1 MAAVIGFLGAGNM
14 GTAIIKGLAGVSG
27 VSAMAYDVDAAKV
40 EALAG
45 DGLATRAETPE
56 LLGKQSDYVIL
67 CVKPQYLDAAMDAL
81 APHLRP
87 ETVVLSIVA
96 GVTMARLRAL
106 TGENNPVVRIMPN
119 TPALVGEGQFAL
131 CLDDPALPAEKKAF
145 VRELFA
151 RLGRTYVLEEKH
163 FDAFTGLAGSG
174 PAYVLYFMEAL
185 IESGV
190 LMGFPREAATDIV
203 SGLIEGTAKLAAQ
216 SGIHPSILREMVTSP
231 AGTTIEALMHLDRQA
246 VRASVIDAVAAS
258 RDRSKALGA

>member
-14 GTAIIKGLAGVSG
+14 GTAIIKGLTGVSD
-27 VSAMAYDVDAAKV
+27 VSAVAYDVDAAKV

-45 DGLATRAETPE
+45 DGLAEKAATPAA
-56 LLGKQSDYVIL
+56 LALQSDYLVL
-67 CVKPQYLDAAMDAL
+67 CVKPQYLSAAMDAL
-81 APHLRP
+81 GPHLRP

-96 GVTMARLRAL
+96 GVTMARLREL
-106 TGENNPVVRIMPN
+106 TGGTNPVVRVMPN
-119 TPALVGEGQFAL
+119 TPALVGAGQFAL
-131 CLDDPALPAEKKAF
+131 CLDDAALSEEKKAF

-151 RLGRTYVLEEKH
+151 RLGRTYVLEERL

-216 SGIHPSILREMVTSP
+216 SGTHPSILREMVTSP

-246 VRASVIDAVAAS
+246 VRAAVIDAVAAS